1 MNPHAFDVLEY
12 TRVVELVRGKCL
24 SPLGADLAER
34 MTPLAALETVRDRQA
49 RLGEMLG
56 LLERKGTMPCGG
68 AVDVDPLLV
77 RAAVEGSFLEPGE
90 LLHLLRMARMADDVS
105 RFFREEKEACPKLA
119 AIAGGLEA
127 LPSLQMEIA
136 RCIDD
141 EGNVVDRASGEL
153 AAVRREI
160 ESTRE
165 EVRRIL
171 DRHMQS
177 RRVQR
182 SLQENIITLRNGRY
196 VLPVKE
202 GDRGAVE
209 GIVHD
214 HSGSGQTVFVEPIE
228 TVEKNNSLSRLH
240 REEIRE
246 VRRILRM
253 LTAGVR
259 ENGGTLS
266 RNGGILGEL
275 DFIQAKGLFARE
287 TDARLPRIETEG
299 PIRIVR
305 GRHPLLE
312 RSLRKGGEGE
322 KLVPLDLEFPGEDR
336 TMVLTGPN
344 TGGKTVALKT
354 VGLFVL
360 MAQAG
365 LALPAGEGTTL
376 PFFRKVFA
384 DIGDEQSIENSLS
397 SFSARLRQMVR
408 VLRESGD
415 SSLVLLDEVGSGTD
429 PAEGAALAMSVL
441 EEVHRRGA
449 VSLVTTHLGSLKVFV
464 HDRPGMVNASMA
476 FDRNELGPTYRLE
489 VGLPGTSHALEI
501 AARLGVPPPVIARA
515 REYTGESEAEIE
527 SLLADLKERK
537 ARAAELERRL
547 GEEKERFRVLR
558 ESAEERERALREE
571 RRAWEKE
578 RTAEAKRYLDESRAL
593 VERVVRE
600 LKTRE
605 GEGESAREA
614 RRAIEEERRR
624 LAERLGDLVGAESG
638 PGGMAEIGVGD
649 PVHVKSLNRDGRVV
663 GTGNRPGRVFVEAGG
678 IRLEIAVEDLAPPS
692 GRRSPAGARRR
703 SAVAEDARPAPEGRY
718 ELDLRGFRVDE
729 ARAALDRFI
738 DEALLS
744 GAPSVRIVHGI
755 GTGAVRSEVTEM
767 LKEDPRI
774 GSYRLGGNGGFTLV
788 EM

>member
-1 MNPHAFDVLEY
+1 MNPHSFDVLEY

-24 SPLGADLAER
+24 SPLGAALAER
-34 MTPLAALETVRDRQA
+34 MTPLSALETVRDRQA

-56 LLERKGTMPCGG
+56 LLQRKGNVPCGG
-68 AVDVDPLLV
+68 AVDVEPLLS
-77 RAAVEGSFLEPGE
+77 RAAAEGSFLEAE
-90 LLHLLRMARMADDVS
+90 DLLHVLRMARMADDVA
-105 RFFREEKEACPKLA
+105 RYFQDEKGACPKLA
-119 AIAGGLEA
+119 AIAGGLDA
-127 LPSLQMEIA
+127 LAPLQMEIA

-141 EGNVVDRASGEL
+141 EGMVTDRASGEL
-153 AAVRREI
+153 AAIRREI

-165 EVRRIL
+165 EVRRVL
-171 DRHMQS
+171 DRYLQS

-182 SLQENIITLRNGRY
+182 SLQENIVTLRNGRY

-214 HSGSGQTVFVEPIE
+214 HSGSGATVFVEPME

-240 REEIRE
+240 REELRE
-246 VRRILRM
+246 VRRILRK
-253 LTAGVR
+253 LTGGVR
-259 ENGGTLS
+259 ESAGTLS
-266 RNGGILGEL
+266 RNGGILGEI

-287 TDARLPRIETEG
+287 TDSRIPRIDRDG

-312 RSLRKGGEGE
+312 RSLRKAGEGAA
-322 KLVPLDLEFPGEDR
+322 LVPLDLEFPDDGR

-365 LALPAGEGTTL
+365 LGLPAGEGTGL

-384 DIGDEQSIENSLS
+384 DIGDEQSIDNSLS

-408 VLRESGD
+408 ILEEAGD
-415 SSLVLLDEVGSGTD
+415 DSLVLIDEVGSGTD

-464 HDRPGMVNASMA
+464 HDRPGMVNASME
-476 FDRNELGPTYRLE
+476 FDPNALCPTYRLE

-501 AARLGVPPPVIARA
+501 AARLGVPHAVIERA
-515 REYTGESEAEIE
+515 RESMGESEAEIE
-527 SLLADLKERK
+527 SLLADLKERRL
-537 ARAAELERRL
+537 RAAELESDLASER
-547 GEEKERFRVLR
+547 ERFRALR
-558 ESAEERERALREE
+558 ETTEEEDRRLREE
-571 RRAWEKE
+571 RRAWERE
-578 RTAEAKRYLDESRAL
+578 RTAEAKRYLDDSRSL
-593 VERVVRE
+593 VERLVRD
-600 LKTRE
+600 LRSRD
-605 GEGESAREA
+605 GDGESIRET

-624 LAERLGDLVGAESG
+624 LADRLGELAGMEGGRGGGAEV
-638 PGGMAEIGVGD
+638 GVGD

-663 GTGNRPGRVFVEAGG
+663 GTGNRPGRVFVEAEG
-678 IRLEIAVEDLAPPS
+678 IRLEIAVEDLGPPS
-692 GRRSPAGARRR
+692 GRRPSAGARRR
-703 SAVAEDARPAPEGRY
+703 GTPAGGERPLPEGRH
-718 ELDLRGFRVDE
+718 ELDLRGFRVEE

-755 GTGAVRSEVTEM
+755 GTGAVRSQVTEM
-767 LKEDPRI
+767 LRDDPRI
-774 GSYRLGGNGGFTLV
+774 GGFRLGENGGYTLV